1 MSCLRVLPLVALAA
15 CVLAAPAS
23 ASPGPFTYRAVVGK
37 FGVLGRHGAGVV
49 TSQMIGKGVYL
60 VDFVTDIDTCT
71 IVGTL
76 GRATEA
82 GGSYEKPG
90 YISATAAGAGST
102 SVIVRTA
109 DMRGRPRDYAF
120 HLLVACP

>member
-37 FGVLGRHGAGVV
+37 FGALGRHGAGAV
-49 TSQMIGKGVYL
+49 TAQMIGKGRYL

-90 YISATAAGAGST
+90 YISATAAGAGSA
-102 SVIVRTA
+102 SVVVRTA

>member
-15 CVLAAPAS
+15 CVLAAPAG

-37 FGVLGRHGAGVV
+37 FGALGRHGAGAVS
-49 TSQMIGKGVYL
+49 SQMIGKGRYL

-71 IVGTL
+71 VVGTL

-102 SVIVRTA
+102 SVVVRTA

>member
-37 FGVLGRHGAGVV
+37 FGALGRHGAGAV
-49 TSQMIGKGVYL
+49 SSEMIGKGHYL
-60 VDFVTDIDTCT
+60 VDFATDVDTCT
-71 IVGTL
+71 VVGTL
-76 GRATEA
+76 GRATTA
-82 GGSYEKPG
+82 GGQYEKPG
-90 YISATAAGAGST
+90 YVSATVADGGSS
-102 SVIVRTA
+102 SVVVRTA

>member
-1 MSCLRVLPLVALAA
+1 MFRLRVLPLTALAA
-15 CVLAAPAS
+15 CVLAASAS

-37 FGVLGRHGAGVV
+37 FGVLGRHGAGAV
-49 TSQMIGKGVYL
+49 TSQMIGKGHYL
-60 VDFVTDIDTCT
+60 VDFVTGIDTCT

-76 GRATEA
+76 SRATKA
-82 GGSYEKPG
+82 GGSFEKPG
-90 YISATAAGAGST
+90 YISATAADEGSS
-102 SVIVRTA
+102 SVVVRTA